1 MLVMGTASF
10 DLLSLGVNL
19 VWVVVDLVI
28 LSVVISAA
36 KHTGPEPRQRR
47 ASVTA

>member
-1 MLVMGTASF
+1 M

-19 VWVVVDLVI
+19 VWILVDLVI

-36 KHTGPEPRQRR
+36 TYTGPDRTEEEKVVAR
-47 ASVTA
+47 A